1 MKLQVDWMRP
11 IPLKDATEPNSI
23 YAVDFDRLPTNP
35 GVYVFGRQW
44 GNQFEALY
52 VGKANRIRGR
62 IKRQLNNLHLM
73 QHLTNAKAGKRVI
86 LAGCIVTKPGQQ
98 IDKCLPI
105 IERALIRHFLSE
117 GDDLVNKQGT
127 RLRRHELESSGKYPK
142 QFIPGLM
149 YIEKGKGK

>member
-1 MKLQVDWMRP
+1 MSKPVIKLLVKLKEVNTTMKLQVDWMRP

-86 LAGCIVTKPGQQ
+86 LAGCMSLSRASKSTNVCRSLSAPLFATSYLRAMILLISKAHVCVVT
-98 IDKCLPI
+98 
-105 IERALIRHFLSE
+105 S
-117 GDDLVNKQGT
+117 
-127 RLRRHELESSGKYPK
+127 
-142 QFIPGLM
+142 
-149 YIEKGKGK
+149 